1 MWGNDGLTRSRARPQ
16 TSWGSSTKRGT
27 GPLNLENKRLGLN
40 GLPIIQSRCGCSG
53 HLLTARWRREKKR
66 QGEHRE
72 AEASEILVAREP
84 LPLHTH
90 SYSDIT
96 RIILLRL
103 RRKGNSSQCS
113 DVTVMLGQTWLFQQA
128 PKSWGCQERA
138 RYEWASCSQ
147 SKRQWADPRPTFISP
162 DTSGTL
168 CNTTS
173 NTHNSTISS
182 LRAETAFHSSSGAH
196 ILPHNVTCCMIPTLW
211 HSGKGKTMETRKDH
225 GH

>member
-1 MWGNDGLTRSRARPQ
+1 MWGNDGLTRSRERPQ

-40 GLPIIQSRCGCSG
+40 GLPIIHSRCGCSG

-66 QGEHRE
+66 QGEHRD
-72 AEASEILVAREP
+72 AEASEIPVAREP

-113 DVTVMLGQTWLFQQA
+113 DVTVMLGQAWLFQQA

-138 RYEWASCSQ
+138 RYEWHLVPSQ
-147 SKRQWADPRPTFISP
+147 RDSGLTPIPPSPPQTRQVHSVTPH
-162 DTSGTL
+162 
-168 CNTTS
+168 TTH
-173 NTHNSTISS
+173 T
-182 LRAETAFHSSSGAH
+182 
-196 ILPHNVTCCMIPTLW
+196 ILPSVPWEQRKHFIHLQVPAFSHTMWHAVWSQLYDIPEKAKLW
-211 HSGKGKTMETRKDH
+211 RQEKIN